1 MILTGKAKKDFEKS
15 VKNIKKFNNLS
26 DAYKNRKIINWFTLI
41 GINLSFRKAKLGGC
55 PCWFSNNY
63 NFMGWN
69 YKDFQEKA
77 IKKANEIYNN
87 KN

>member
-1 MILTGKAKKDFEKS
+1 MMLTGKAKEDFKKS
-15 VKNIKKFNNLS
+15 VKNIEKFNNLS

-55 PCWFSNNY
+55 TCWFSNNY

-69 YKDFQEKA
+69 YKDYQDKA
-77 IKKANEIYNN
+77 IEKANEIYNN